1 MEISV
6 SSKTMNN
13 QTKQSKYQSVV
24 AAVVLAALA
33 MFAAGTQAQDNADR
47 VTVKLS
53 DPARPCILKASL
65 LNGGITVKGYDG
77 KDVIVEAHVRTRER
91 ERSEGNMKRLVMS
104 STGLT
109 VEEDHN
115 EVRVSTDSVQRTI
128 DLTISVPSHS
138 SLFLRTVNDGN
149 VAVEGV
155 EGELDV
161 NDTNGH
167 VTLSNVSG
175 SAVVHALNGRIL
187 ANFVRVNAQKS
198 MAFSSLNGNIDLTF
212 PADLKATL
220 SLRTD
225 NGEILSDF
233 DVQLQS
239 SAQQPTVEDGRANGG
254 PYRVKFDKTLRG
266 TINGGGQE
274 IQIKNFNGS
283 IYIRKAG
290 ASKPSD

>member
-1 MEISV
+1 
-6 SSKTMNN
+6 MNN
-13 QTKQSKYQSVV
+13 QTKQSKYQSVA

-33 MFAAGTQAQDNADR
+33 MFAAGAQAQDNADR

-53 DPARPCILKASL
+53 DPSRPCVLKASL

-77 KDVIVEAHVRTRER
+77 KDVIVEARVRTRDR
-91 ERSEGNMKRLVMS
+91 ERSENGMKRLAMS

-128 DLTISVPSHS
+128 DLTITVPSHS
-138 SLFLRTVNDGN
+138 SLVLRTVNDGN
-149 VAVEGV
+149 VVVEGV
-155 EGELDV
+155 DGELDV
-161 NDTNGH
+161 NDTNRH

-239 SAQQPTVEDGRANGG
+239 SAQQPTVEDGRPNGG
-254 PYRVKFDKTLRG
+254 SYKIRFDKTIRG

-274 IQIKNFNGS
+274 IQIKNFNGN
-283 IYIRKAG
+283 IYLRKAG
-290 ASKPSD
+290 GSRPSD